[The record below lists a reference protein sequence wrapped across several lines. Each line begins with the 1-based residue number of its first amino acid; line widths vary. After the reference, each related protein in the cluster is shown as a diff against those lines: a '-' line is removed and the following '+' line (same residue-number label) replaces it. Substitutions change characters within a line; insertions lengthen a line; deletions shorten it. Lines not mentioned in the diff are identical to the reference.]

1 MASGD
6 VTVGMDPS
14 LRQAGRAA
22 PGRAPLRYRP
32 AEPGKDLPPR
42 AAEGGRPAQPAAAA
56 EEADGPGGVR
66 DAVRRLNEYV
76 QETQRDLRFSIDEE
90 TGRTVVRVVD
100 SATQEVIRQI
110 PPEEVL
116 ALARELA
123 REERPALLAVRT

>member
-1 MASGD
+1 MASND
-6 VTVGMDPS
+6 VTVSMDPS
-14 LRQAGRAA
+14 LRQAGRVASER
-22 PGRAPLRYRP
+22 PPLRYRP
-32 AEPGKDLPPR
+32 AEPGKELPLE
-42 AAEGGRPAQPAAAA
+42 AAGRGRPAREPTTA
-56 EEADGPGGVR
+56 EEAEEPGGVR

-100 SATQEVIRQI
+100 SATQEVLRQI

-123 REERPALLAVRT
+123 REERPALVAVRT

>member
-1 MASGD
+1 MASTD
-6 VTVGMDPS
+6 TTVSMDPS
-14 LRQAGRAA
+14 LRQAGRTDVD
-22 PGRAPLRYRP
+22 RKPLRYRS
-32 AEPGKDLPPR
+32 AEPGRDTPPR
-42 AAEGGRPAQPAAAA
+42 NAGGDYPAR
-56 EEADGPGGVR
+56 EAKASQKVEAPGGVR

-123 REERPALLAVRT
+123 REERLALLAVRT